1 MKIFLIWKK
10 IWPSVLYVLCI
21 TIIPVNSRVEKGE
34 SVGEGLPVDG
44 QLMMDDVRDKRP
56 ACLYQ

>member
-1 MKIFLIWKK
+1 M
-10 IWPSVLYVLCI
+10 LYVLCI
-21 TIIPVNSRVEKGE
+21 TIIPVNGRVEEGK

-44 QLMMDDVRDKRP
+44 QLMMDDVRDER